1 MTRVGSGA
9 PNGGAG
15 TNLAMS
21 VVPGHRDTATTAT
34 VPDPSPTE
42 GSVLVETLLVG
53 VCGTDLH
60 IVGSTRA
67 ARSQA
72 AAAGAPPLVLGH
84 EAVGRVLDAP
94 HDSGFT
100 AGQLV
105 TGIVRRPC
113 TECQACAR
121 DDWDFCTSG
130 SYTER
135 GIRGADGFGRLR
147 WRCEPD
153 YLVAVPGPLGELGVL
168 VEPMSVVCKALETA
182 FYVGGRVAS
191 KPERLLV
198 TGAGPIGLL
207 AAAAGKDAGLEVTV
221 LDRMR
226 TGVKPRLVAALG
238 ATYTDDLGSL
248 AGGPRFDVALEC
260 SGAAEV
266 MGPSTALLAQA
277 GVMVLIAGAAARPE
291 SVAHLLVRA
300 NAALV
305 GTVNAGRRHYTQAVE
320 TLQRIDRAWLA
331 GLITRRVPLACW
343 TTALDRDDDEVKVV
357 VEFDPAHQPRL
368 GT

>member
-1 MTRVGSGA
+1 MTLVGSGA
-9 PNGGAG
+9 TNHGAG
-15 TNLAMS
+15 ANLAMS
-21 VVPGHRDTATTAT
+21 VVPGRRDTATVAS
-34 VPDPSPTE
+34 VPEPPPAE
-42 GSVLVETLLVG
+42 GSVLVETMLVG

-60 IVGSTRA
+60 IVGSSRA
-67 ARSQA
+67 ARSRA
-72 AAAGAPPLVLGH
+72 AAPGAPRLVLGH

-94 HDSGFT
+94 HDSGFG

-113 TECQACAR
+113 RDCQACAR

-130 SYTER
+130 RYTER
-135 GIRGADGFGRLR
+135 GILRADGFGRNR
-147 WRCEPD
+147 WRCEPE

-221 LDRMR
+221 VDRMR
-226 TGVKPRLVAALG
+226 AGVKPNLVAALG
-238 ATYTDDLGSL
+238 ATYTDDLSSL
-248 AGGPRFDVALEC
+248 ADGPRFDVALEC

-266 MGPSTALLAQA
+266 MGPATALLAQA
-277 GVMVLIAGAAARPE
+277 GVMVLIAGAAVRPE
-291 SVAHLLVRA
+291 SAANLLLRA

-320 TLQRIDRAWLA
+320 TLQRLDRGWLA
-331 GLITRRVPLACW
+331 GLVTRRVPLTCW
-343 TTALDRDDDEVKVV
+343 TTALDRNDDEVKVV
-357 VEFDPAHQPRL
+357 VEFDPA
-368 GT
+368 